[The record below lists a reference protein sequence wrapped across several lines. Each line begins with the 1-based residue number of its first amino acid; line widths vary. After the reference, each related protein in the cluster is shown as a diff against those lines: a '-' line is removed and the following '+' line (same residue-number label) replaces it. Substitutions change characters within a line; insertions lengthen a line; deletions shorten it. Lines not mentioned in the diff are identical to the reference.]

1 MSKGY
6 QASVTSLGQIAQQ
19 QEVINPMAES
29 KLASSVIKVPKII
42 QSCNEFNTHNI
53 PKINCYNHQG
63 YTYTNF
69 CQLESCCFPLCPE
82 CIPQHVQEHFESQS
96 KPKLDSLENV
106 LNKVQMTVFNE
117 ANKLASFS
125 QNIANS
131 VFMADQMNMQCI
143 KLLNEKKER
152 IIKIIDQH
160 FNSLLIEVQ
169 GKHQKNIENYK
180 RDALFFQQVIIDRH
194 NSHVE
199 LLENLK
205 NSDCMRPLIR
215 FLKSKTLQENEQY
228 FIQAQE
234 FTERYAHYQTKVSFD
249 SEKSA
254 QLGGFISEFLKVVNY
269 DLPEYVNIHKL
280 APPEIT
286 TQKSNVGT
294 ANNSKASIRQSEQK
308 ISQVQSKSGLD
319 ISQQAQYM
327 NQSSNIN
334 NYMQQSQQQFG
345 SQRQMRNNYGE
356 YPSLG
361 NFGSRK
367 Q

>member
-6 QASVTSLGQIAQQ
+6 QASVTSLGQITQQ
-19 QEVINPMAES
+19 QQANNPMCET
-29 KLASSVIKVPKII
+29 KLVSSVLQVPKILEH
-42 QSCNEFNTHNI
+42 CNEFNTHNI
-53 PKINCYNHQG
+53 PRINCYNHQG
-63 YTYTNF
+63 YNYTNF
-69 CQLESCCFPLCPE
+69 CQLEGCCFPLCPE

-106 LNKVQMTVFNE
+106 LNKIQLTVHNE
-117 ANKLASFS
+117 ANKLASCF
-125 QNIANS
+125 QNITNS
-131 VFMADQMNMQCI
+131 VLMADQMNMQCI

-152 IIKIIDQH
+152 IIKIIEQH
-160 FNSLLIEVQ
+160 FNSLLIDVQ
-169 GKHQKNIENYK
+169 GKHIKNIENYK
-180 RDALFFQQVIIDRH
+180 RDAQFFKQVIQDRW

-199 LLENLK
+199 LLDNLK
-205 NSDCMRPLIR
+205 NQDCMRPLIR

-228 FIQAQE
+228 FLQAQE
-234 FTERYAHYQTKVSFD
+234 FTERYALHQTKVSFD
-249 SEKSA
+249 SEKSS

-269 DLPEYVNIHKL
+269 DLPEYLNIHKL

-286 TQKSNVGT
+286 TSKSNAGS
-294 ANNSKASIRQSEQK
+294 AINSKASIRQSEQK
-308 ISQVQSKSGLD
+308 ISQSQTKGGLE

-327 NQSSNIN
+327 NQSPGSN
-334 NYMQQSQQQFG
+334 NYLQQSQQQFG

-356 YPSLG
+356 YPSLS